1 MRRNVLF
8 IVLAVAMT
16 AAAAW
21 YLLTP
26 AVMDA
31 LLDGAHRIDP
41 LTVVLALAIN
51 GALQW
56 LRAWRFAVMT
66 RGALVPPDAGLV
78 RISFQL
84 NFFNFVLPLRL
95 GEVSY
100 PVQMRRVYGQP
111 LLESTGVLL
120 VARLFDLATLAAIL
134 LMLAVQLGLFKGIAM
149 NGGLAALALA
159 AAVFPV
165 LLALMGRAVL
175 PVAARLPRI
184 SRHALALGTALRTLD
199 DRRVQAAAIILS
211 FAIWVS
217 YGLMAVLVAS
227 ALSPSISIGQGML
240 GAAAG
245 NVAFALPVNGIAG
258 FGPAQAAWVF
268 AVTGAGVPWR
278 DAAVTALGVHTISL
292 ASALLFGGAAMI
304 AGRTPVPER
313 QRHPEK

>member
-1 MRRNVLF
+1 MRRNLLF
-8 IVLAVAMT
+8 SLVAIAMT

-21 YLLTP
+21 YLITP

-31 LLDGAHRIDP
+31 LLDGTRRIDP
-41 LTVVLALAIN
+41 LTIVLALAIN

-56 LRAWRFAVMT
+56 LRAWRFAIMT
-66 RGALVPPDAGLV
+66 RGALIPPDAGLV

-95 GEVSY
+95 GELSY
-100 PVQMRRVYGQP
+100 PVQMRRIYGQP
-111 LLESTGVLL
+111 LLEATGVLL
-120 VARLFDLATLAAIL
+120 VARLFDLATLGAIL
-134 LMLAVQLGLFKGIAM
+134 LALTVQLGLFHSAAL
-149 NGGLAALALA
+149 NGGLAALAVA
-159 AAVFPV
+159 AALFPV
-165 LLALMGRAVL
+165 LLAFTGRAAL
-175 PVAARLPRI
+175 PLTARLPRL

-199 DRRVQAAAIILS
+199 DRRVQTAAIMLS

-227 ALSPSISIGQGML
+227 ALSPSVSIAQGML

-278 DAAVTALGVHTISL
+278 DAAVTALGVHAVSL
-292 ASALLFGGAAMI
+292 ASALLFGGAAMV
-304 AGRTPVPER
+304 AGKAPAPER